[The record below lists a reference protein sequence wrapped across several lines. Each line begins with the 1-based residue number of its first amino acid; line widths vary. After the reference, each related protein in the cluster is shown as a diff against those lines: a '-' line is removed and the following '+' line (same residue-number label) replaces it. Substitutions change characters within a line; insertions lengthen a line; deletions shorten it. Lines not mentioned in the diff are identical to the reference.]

1 LLGEIAKALV
11 RWRFFDVMTTA
22 GRSLREFSNVLALLG
37 IGVVF
42 AVLDS
47 KFLGARNLSLLM
59 TEVSITA
66 ILALGMLVILLPG
79 HVDLSVGSGVGL
91 LGGVAAVLVIQ
102 QGWPAPLAMG
112 GAVLGGVGLWLAM
125 GTLIVKEK
133 MPAFIVTLGGLLLF
147 KGLFWLVIQN
157 STIPVVAGGAVN
169 GYSLLT
175 TYYLPAM
182 AGWGLAIVVIGV
194 WIWMQ
199 WLGRRVR
206 VANGLVVESGEMF
219 FLRLFV
225 TAQVVGLFVLV
236 TNQYRGIPLP
246 AVLLGVVALGVALVT
261 QHTAFGR
268 HLYAVGGNE
277 EAARVSGVPMERVVI
292 GAFGIMGAITALAGL
307 MQTAYVGSSTT
318 TVGELM
324 ELDAIAACVIGGVSL
339 RGGRGSVTGVL
350 FGALIMATLLNGMT
364 LLSVAP
370 EMKLM
375 VRGAVLVLAVWVDLR
390 LGRKTV

>member
-1 LLGEIAKALV
+1 
-11 RWRFFDVMTTA
+11 MTTA

-112 GAVLGGVGLWLAM
+112 VAVLGGVGLWLAM
-125 GTLIVKEK
+125 GTLIVREK

-182 AGWGLAIVVIGV
+182 AGWGLAIVVMGV
-194 WIWMQ
+194 WIWTQ

>member
-1 LLGEIAKALV
+1 
-11 RWRFFDVMTTA
+11 MPN
-22 GRSLREFSNVLALLG
+22 RSLREFSNVLALLG

-112 GAVLGGVGLWLAM
+112 VAVLGGVGLWLAM
-125 GTLIVKEK
+125 GTLIVREK

-157 STIPVVAGGAVN
+157 STIPVVAGGGVN
-169 GYSLLT
+169 LYALLT

-182 AGWGLAIVVIGV
+182 TGWGLAIVVMGV
-194 WIWMQ
+194 WIWTQ

-390 LGRKTV
+390 LGRKTA

>member
-1 LLGEIAKALV
+1 VLIA
-11 RWRFFDVMTTA
+11 MPN
-22 GRSLREFSNVLALLG
+22 RSLREFSNVLALLG

-112 GAVLGGVGLWLAM
+112 VAVLGGVGLWLAM

-157 STIPVVAGGAVN
+157 STIPVVAGGGVN
-169 GYSLLT
+169 LYALLT

-182 AGWGLAIVVIGV
+182 TGWGLAIVVMGV
-194 WIWMQ
+194 WIWTQ

-246 AVLLGVVALGVALVT
+246 AVLLGVGALGGALAT

-390 LGRKTV
+390 LGRKTA

>member
-1 LLGEIAKALV
+1 LRRIEALIA
-11 RWRFFDVMTTA
+11 MPN
-22 GRSLREFSNVLALLG
+22 RSLREFSNVLALLG

-112 GAVLGGVGLWLAM
+112 VAVLGGVGLWLAM

-182 AGWGLAIVVIGV
+182 AGWGLAIVVMGV
-194 WIWMQ
+194 WIWTQ

-236 TNQYRGIPLP
+236 THQYRGIPLP

-292 GAFGIMGAITALAGL
+292 GAFGMMGAITALAGL

>member
-1 LLGEIAKALV
+1 
-11 RWRFFDVMTTA
+11 MPN
-22 GRSLREFSNVLALLG
+22 RSLREFSNVLALLG

-112 GAVLGGVGLWLAM
+112 VAVLGGVGLWLAM

-182 AGWGLAIVVIGV
+182 AGWGLAIVVMGV
-194 WIWMQ
+194 WIWTQ

>member
-1 LLGEIAKALV
+1 
-11 RWRFFDVMTTA
+11 MPN
-22 GRSLREFSNVLALLG
+22 RSLREFSNVLALLG

-112 GAVLGGVGLWLAM
+112 VAVLGGVGLWLAM
-125 GTLIVKEK
+125 GTLIVREK

-175 TYYLPAM
+175 TYYLSAM
-182 AGWGLAIVVIGV
+182 AGWGLAIVVMGV
-194 WIWMQ
+194 WIWTQ

-206 VANGLVVESGEMF
+206 VASGLVVESVEMF

>member
-112 GAVLGGVGLWLAM
+112 VAVLGGVGLWLAM

>member
-1 LLGEIAKALV
+1 
-11 RWRFFDVMTTA
+11 
-22 GRSLREFSNVLALLG
+22 
-37 IGVVF
+37 
-42 AVLDS
+42 
-47 KFLGARNLSLLM
+47 
-59 TEVSITA
+59 
-66 ILALGMLVILLPG
+66 
-79 HVDLSVGSGVGL
+79 
-91 LGGVAAVLVIQ
+91 VAAVLVIQ

-112 GAVLGGVGLWLAM
+112 VAVLGGVGLWLAM

>member
-1 LLGEIAKALV
+1 MYSTTLELLGLGLFFVVNLAYSVMLGNDLFSFFKNSSSDPSNRWTKILAVLILIALSMNFV
-11 RWRFFDVMTTA
+11 SSVLTMMTLGNLQA
-22 GRSLREFSNVLALLG
+22 KFGKKGEKLMLSPKYRSELSSIEGMFVAIIVLITVLSFRLYFSPTQMAEG
-37 IGVVF
+37 VF
-42 AVLDS
+42 AW
-47 KFLGARNLSLLM
+47 LS
-59 TEVSITA
+59 
-66 ILALGMLVILLPG
+66 
-79 HVDLSVGSGVGL
+79 
-91 LGGVAAVLVIQ
+91 Q
-102 QGWPAPLAMG
+102 
-112 GAVLGGVGLWLAM
+112 
-125 GTLIVKEK
+125 
-133 MPAFIVTLGGLLLF
+133 
-147 KGLFWLVIQN
+147 
-157 STIPVVAGGAVN
+157 TIPDDYIKWGHMLLAFVV
-169 GYSLLT
+169 
-175 TYYLPAM
+175 M
-182 AGWGLAIVVIGV
+182 GV
-194 WIWMQ
+194 WIWTQ

-206 VANGLVVESGEMF
+206 VANRLVVESGEMF

-236 TNQYRGIPLP
+236 TNHFRGVPLP
-246 AVLLGVVALGVALVT
+246 GVLLGGGAVGVALLT

-268 HLYAVGGNE
+268 YLYAVGGNE
-277 EAARVSGVPMERVVI
+277 EAARVSGVPMDRVVI

-390 LGRKTV
+390 

>member
-1 LLGEIAKALV
+1 
-11 RWRFFDVMTTA
+11 MPN
-22 GRSLREFSNVLALLG
+22 RSLREFSNVLALLG

-102 QGWPAPLAMG
+102 QGWPAPVAMG
-112 GAVLGGVGLWLAM
+112 VAVLGGVGLWLAM

>member
-47 KFLGARNLSLLM
+47 NFLGARNLSLLM

-112 GAVLGGVGLWLAM
+112 VAVLGGVGLWLAM

>member
-112 GAVLGGVGLWLAM
+112 VAVLGGVGLWLAM
-125 GTLIVKEK
+125 GTLIVREK

-182 AGWGLAIVVIGV
+182 AGWGLAIVVMGV
-194 WIWMQ
+194 WIWTQ

>member
-1 LLGEIAKALV
+1 
-11 RWRFFDVMTTA
+11 MSN
-22 GRSLREFSNVLALLG
+22 RSWREFSNVLALLG

-42 AVLDS
+42 AVLDA

-102 QGWPAPLAMG
+102 QGWPAPVAMG
-112 GAVLGGVGLWLAM
+112 VAVLGGVGLWLAM

-182 AGWGLAIVVIGV
+182 AGWGLAIVLMGVSIG
-194 WIWMQ
+194 MQ
-199 WLGRRVR
+199 WWGRRVR
-206 VANGLVVESGEMF
+206 VANGLEVESGEML

-225 TAQVVGLFVLV
+225 TSQVVGLFVVV
-236 TNQYRGIPLP
+236 TNQYRGVPLP
-246 AVLLGVVALGVALVT
+246 AVLLGGVALGVALLT

-268 HLYAVGGNE
+268 YLYAVGGNE

>member
-1 LLGEIAKALV
+1 MLI
-11 RWRFFDVMTTA
+11 VMPN
-22 GRSLREFSNVLALLG
+22 RSLREFSNVLALLG

-42 AVLDS
+42 AVLDV

-112 GAVLGGVGLWLAM
+112 VAVLGGVGLWLAM

-182 AGWGLAIVVIGV
+182 AGWGLAIVVMGV
-194 WIWMQ
+194 WIWTQ

-339 RGGRGSVTGVL
+339 RGGRGSVAGVL

-390 LGRKTV
+390 LGRKTA

>member
-1 LLGEIAKALV
+1 MGWVKG
-11 RWRFFDVMTTA
+11 FDSLTMDATA
-22 GRSLREFSNVLALLG
+22 NRSLREFSNGLALLV

-42 AVLDS
+42 AVLDA

-59 TEVSITA
+59 TELSITA
-66 ILALGMLVILLPG
+66 ILALGMLVIILPG
-79 HVDLSVGSGVGL
+79 HIDLSVGSGVGL

-112 GAVLGGVGLWLAM
+112 VAVLAGVVLWLAM
-125 GTLIVKEK
+125 GTLIVREK

-157 STIPVVAGGAVN
+157 STIPVVQGGAVN
-169 GYSLLT
+169 LYSLLT
-175 TYYLPAM
+175 TYYVPPAV
-182 AGWGLAIVVIGV
+182 GWGLAAVAIGLMT
-194 WIWMQ
+194 WAQ
-199 WLGRRVR
+199 WQGRKSRL
-206 VANGLVVESGEMF
+206 ANGLAVASGEMF

-225 TAQVVGLFVLV
+225 TAQVLGLFVLV

-246 AVLLGVVALGVALVT
+246 ALLLGAVALAVQVVT
-261 QHTAFGR
+261 RHTAFGR
-268 HLYAVGGNE
+268 YLYAVGGNE
-277 EAARVSGVPMERVVI
+277 EAARVSGVPMQRVVI
-292 GAFGIMGAITALAGL
+292 GAFGIMGGITALAGL
-307 MQTAYVGSSTT
+307 MQTAYVGSATT

-364 LLSVAP
+364 LLSVSP
-370 EMKLM
+370 ELKLM

-390 LGRKTV
+390 LGRKVG

>member
-1 LLGEIAKALV
+1 
-11 RWRFFDVMTTA
+11 MPN
-22 GRSLREFSNVLALLG
+22 RSLREFSNVLALLG

-112 GAVLGGVGLWLAM
+112 VAVLGGVGLWLAM
-125 GTLIVKEK
+125 GTLIVREK

-175 TYYLPAM
+175 TYYLSAM
-182 AGWGLAIVVIGV
+182 AGWGLAIVVMGV
-194 WIWMQ
+194 WIWTQ

-219 FLRLFV
+219 FLRMFV

>member
-112 GAVLGGVGLWLAM
+112 VAVLGGVGLWLAM

-182 AGWGLAIVVIGV
+182 AGWGLAIVVMGV
-194 WIWMQ
+194 WIWTQ

>member
-112 GAVLGGVGLWLAM
+112 MAVLGGVGLWLAM

-182 AGWGLAIVVIGV
+182 AGWGLAIVVMGV
-194 WIWMQ
+194 WIWTQ

>member
-1 LLGEIAKALV
+1 MAN
-11 RWRFFDVMTTA
+11 
-22 GRSLREFSNVLALLG
+22 RSLREFSNVLALLG
-37 IGVVF
+37 IGLVF
-42 AVLDS
+42 AVLDA

-79 HVDLSVGSGVGL
+79 HVDLSIGSGVGL
-91 LGGVAAVLVIQ
+91 LGGVAAVLVIRHE
-102 QGWPAPLAMG
+102 WPAPVAMG
-112 GAVLGGVGLWLAM
+112 VAVLGGVGLWLAM

-133 MPAFIVTLGGLLLF
+133 MPAFIVTLGGLLMF

-182 AGWGLAIVVIGV
+182 AGWGLAIVLMAAWVGIE
-194 WIWMQ
+194 WF
-199 WLGRRVR
+199 GRRVR
-206 VANGLVVESGEMF
+206 MANGLEVESGEML

-236 TNQYRGIPLP
+236 TNHYRGVPLP
-246 AVLLGVVALGVALVT
+246 AVLLGVVAVGVALLT

-268 HLYAVGGNE
+268 YLYAVGGNE
-277 EAARVSGVPMERVVI
+277 EAARVSGVPMKRVVI

-307 MQTAYVGSSTT
+307 MQTAYVGLSTT

-390 LGRKTV
+390 LGRKSA

>member
-112 GAVLGGVGLWLAM
+112 VAVLGGGGLWLAM

>member
-1 LLGEIAKALV
+1 MV

-102 QGWPAPLAMG
+102 QGWPAPLAMVV
-112 GAVLGGVGLWLAM
+112 AVLGGVGLWLAM

-175 TYYLPAM
+175 TYYLSAM
-182 AGWGLAIVVIGV
+182 AGWGLAIVVMGV
-194 WIWMQ
+194 WIWTQ

-206 VANGLVVESGEMF
+206 VANGLEVESGEMF

-225 TAQVVGLFVLV
+225 TVQVVGLFVLV

-390 LGRKTV
+390 LGRKTA

>member
-1 LLGEIAKALV
+1 MT
-11 RWRFFDVMTTA
+11 VMPN
-22 GRSLREFSNVLALLG
+22 RSLRDFSNVLALLG

-42 AVLDS
+42 AMLDS

-59 TEVSITA
+59 TELSITA
-66 ILALGMLVILLPG
+66 ILALGMLVIILPG
-79 HVDLSVGSGVGL
+79 HIDLSAGSGVGL

-102 QGWPAPLAMG
+102 EGWPAPLAMG
-112 GAVLGGVGLWLAM
+112 VAVLGGLGLWLAM
-125 GTLIVKEK
+125 GTLIVREK

-147 KGLFWLVIQN
+147 KGLFWMVIQN
-157 STIPVVAGGAVN
+157 STIPVVQGGSVN
-169 GYSLLT
+169 LYSLLT
-175 TYYLPAM
+175 TYYLPPM
-182 AGWGLAIVVIGV
+182 AGWGLAVLVMAVLV
-194 WIWMQ
+194 WSQ
-199 WLGRRVR
+199 VAGRKVR
-206 VANGLVVESGEMF
+206 VANGLAVEEGEMF

-225 TAQVVGLFVLV
+225 TAQVLGLFVLV

-246 AVLLGVVALGVALVT
+246 AVLLGVVALVVQLVT
-261 QHTAFGR
+261 RHTAFGR
-268 HLYAVGGNE
+268 YLYAVGGNE
-277 EAARVSGVPMERVVI
+277 EAARVSGVPMQKVVI
-292 GAFGIMGAITALAGL
+292 GAFGIMGVITALAGL
-307 MQTAYVGSSTT
+307 MQTAYVGSTTT

-370 EMKLM
+370 EVKLM

-390 LGRKTV
+390 LGKTNR

>member
-1 LLGEIAKALV
+1 
-11 RWRFFDVMTTA
+11 MPN
-22 GRSLREFSNVLALLG
+22 RSLREFSNVLALLG

-112 GAVLGGVGLWLAM
+112 VAVLGGVGLWLAM

-182 AGWGLAIVVIGV
+182 AGWGLAIVVMGV
-194 WIWMQ
+194 WIWTQ

-236 TNQYRGIPLP
+236 THQYRGIPLP

-292 GAFGIMGAITALAGL
+292 GAFGMMGAITALAGL

>member
-1 LLGEIAKALV
+1 MIA
-11 RWRFFDVMTTA
+11 MPN
-22 GRSLREFSNVLALLG
+22 RSLREFSNVLALLG

-102 QGWPAPLAMG
+102 QGWPAPVAMG
-112 GAVLGGVGLWLAM
+112 VAVLGGVGLWLAM